1 MDGGKIVTLVGAL
14 LANKGEEYIFLGA
27 AEKCDTCRLKNS
39 CTNLE
44 IGRRYRIEHVREEI
58 KHDCSIHEDG
68 VRVVEVTEPPIKVV
82 IDAKRALKGS
92 KIVFEPAAD
101 CADNDAALAD
111 LCHPAG
117 LKVGDRC
124 TILNVIDE
132 GEYKGL
138 KVVEVKREG

>member
-1 MDGGKIVTLVGAL
+1 
-14 LANKGEEYIFLGA
+14 
-27 AEKCDTCRLKNS
+27 
-39 CTNLE
+39 
-44 IGRRYRIEHVREEI
+44 
-58 KHDCSIHEDG
+58 
-68 VRVVEVTEPPIKVV
+68 
-82 IDAKRALKGS
+82 LKGS

-101 CADNDAALAD
+101 CADDDSALAD

-132 GEYKGL
+132 GEYKKGL